1 MAHPHSKGA
10 RRLLTGTV
18 LLLLLPLAATLL
30 VPRPCSAVTSI
41 YATGFEASEGYT
53 TNLDLVGQNGCVGSG
68 SGGNGIV
75 AEFFPGLGQQA
86 YVGFTPPSTNDSNLV
101 VWQPINLNPVP
112 TNTPIVSFS
121 ALMGITDS
129 SNTNWDD
136 FYWSV
141 YNSQGDRLFT
151 LDFDNYYLE
160 VNYALD
166 GTNQFVSTGA
176 TFTNGP
182 IYTLT
187 LTMDFGRGRWS
198 AALSG
203 VVLATNQ
210 PMTTTNAPLNLGD
223 VDAVWVPYDLA
234 NPGDNFMV
242 FDNYQLTRQA
252 VPRPP
257 RLCNP
262 LSGWTTVPRCCA
274 STGSRTTASPLTP
287 RPTSPTGPPS
297 RRTSPRTATSTT
309 RTPTRSGRASVSTAD
324 AGCPDPGRSDHAHP
338 SDREQTRLCLAYNL
352 AGLVSGAGSEA
363 GRCSQA
369 RRPRNKEG

>member
-1 MAHPHSKGA
+1 MTHLYSKGA
-10 RRLLTGTV
+10 RRLRTGTV
-18 LLLLLPLAATLL
+18 FLLLLPLAVTLL
-30 VPRPCSAVTSI
+30 VPRPCSALTSI
-41 YATGFEASEGYT
+41 YTTGFEASEGYT
-53 TNLDLVGQNGCVGSG
+53 TNLDLVGQNGWVGSG

-75 AEFFPGLGQQA
+75 ADFFPGLGQQA
-86 YVGFTPPSTNDSNLV
+86 YVGFTPPATNDNNLV

-112 TNTPIVSFS
+112 TNTPLVNFS
-121 ALMGITDS
+121 ALMAITDS

-252 VPRPP
+252 APP
-257 RLCNP
+257 HPPTLQSFQRLENGSTLLRLYGQP
-262 LSGWTTVPRCCA
+262 NDSFAIDASADLAHWTALKTNVA
-274 STGSRTTASPLTP
+274 TDGYFDYSDTNAVGSRL
-287 RPTSPTGPPS
+287 RFY
-297 RRTSPRTATSTT
+297 R
-309 RTPTRSGRASVSTAD
+309 GRWV
-324 AGCPDPGRSDHAHP
+324 P
-338 SDREQTRLCLAYNL
+338 
-352 AGLVSGAGSEA
+352 
-363 GRCSQA
+363 
-369 RRPRNKEG
+369 